1 MDHRVTGQR
10 CPAPGSCPSGPPTR
24 RRLHEA
30 VADQLRDAIL
40 DGRFAAG
47 QKLPPEREL
56 AAEFRVNRTSVREA
70 IKVLEGL
77 GLVQV
82 RQGDGVTVR
91 PLVEASLGVL
101 GPMIFHDG
109 RVDAGLMADLS
120 EVMQPLLLEL
130 ARVAIDRH
138 RPEHL
143 DGPAPAARP
152 DRGCDA
158 SAEARYASWRD
169 LIVLL
174 ADMTGNRVWR
184 MLARRTRDFLASP
197 PLARRAGGCGAIPGS
212 IVPPI
217 DAGLAAIDAGRTAV
231 AVDAIQRILH
241 LAEPPDRAR
250 TAQQCPRTK
259 GTRR

>member
-1 MDHRVTGQR
+1 M
-10 CPAPGSCPSGPPTR
+10 PSGRIVPFRPPTR

-30 VADQLRDAIL
+30 VAEQLRDAIL
-40 DGRFAAG
+40 DGRFAPG

-56 AAEFRVNRTSVREA
+56 AAEFRVNRTSIREA

-77 GLVQV
+77 GLVHV

-101 GPMIFHDG
+101 GAMIFHDG
-109 RVDAGLMADLS
+109 RVDTALMTELN
-120 EVMQPLLLEL
+120 EVMRPLLLEL
-130 ARVAIDRH
+130 ARSAIERY

-143 DGPAPAARP
+143 AALRRLR
-152 DRGCDA
+152 DQIADA
-158 SAEARYASWRD
+158 TREPEARYASWRE

-174 ADMTGNRVWR
+174 ADMTGNRVWC

-197 PLARRAGGCGAIPGS
+197 PLAETRRRLRRDPGN
-212 IVPPI
+212 IVPLI
-217 DAGLAAIDAGRTAV
+217 DAGLAAIDAGRTAA
-231 AVDAIQRILH
+231 AVDAIQRILR
-241 LAEPPDRAR
+241 LAGDTQTEPAPATRRSPA
-250 TAQQCPRTK
+250 TK

>member
-1 MDHRVTGQR
+1 M
-10 CPAPGSCPSGPPTR
+10 PSARIVPFRPPTR

-47 QKLPPEREL
+47 EKLPPEREL

-109 RVDAGLMADLS
+109 RVDAALMAALN

-130 ARVAIDRH
+130 ARMAIDRH

-143 DGPAPAARP
+143 AALRRLR
-152 DRGCDA
+152 DLIADA
-158 SAEARYASWRD
+158 SRAREARYASWRE

-174 ADMTGNRVWR
+174 ADMTGNRVWQ
-184 MLARRTRDFLASP
+184 MIARRTRDFLASP
-197 PLARRAGGCGAIPGS
+197 PLAETRRRLRRDPGN
-212 IVPPI
+212 IVPLI
-217 DAGLAAIDAGRTAV
+217 DAGLAAIDAGRTAA

-241 LAEPPDRAR
+241 LAGETQTEPAPRR
-250 TAQQCPRTK
+250 TPATK